1 MVIKMIKYCGA
12 ALIALFAV
20 LLLRAQKSEFSGIVS
35 FAAGILLLGAA
46 VVTLTP
52 TLEMVGNLIEGSGFK
67 SNFTAL
73 IKALGITLAVQ
84 FTSELCRDAGESSIA
99 SKLEFIGKAEILL
112 LCLPLLNELL
122 AFAGQLIG

>member
-1 MVIKMIKYCGA
+1 MLKYCGA

-35 FAAGILLLGAA
+35 LAAGILLLGAA

-52 TLEMVGNLIEGSGFK
+52 TLELVGDLIEGTGFK
-67 SNFTAL
+67 ANLTAL
-73 IKALGITLAVQ
+73 VKALGITLAVQ

-112 LCLPLLNELL
+112 LCLPLINELL
-122 AFAGQLIG
+122 SLADQLMG